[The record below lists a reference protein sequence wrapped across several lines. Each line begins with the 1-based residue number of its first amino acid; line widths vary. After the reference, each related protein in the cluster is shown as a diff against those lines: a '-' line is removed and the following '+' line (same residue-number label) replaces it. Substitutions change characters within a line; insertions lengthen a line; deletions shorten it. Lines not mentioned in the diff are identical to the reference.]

1 MTKLEQISVVVG
13 EGELRLHFLLSSA
26 RAMIK
31 KDIPRF
37 VLGISK
43 VSITKC
49 HDHCVGVGLGSR
61 EIGLVGDLLGWNR
74 SRCVTAMVQVE
85 IIGNIVII
93 ALSKLDI
100 DVAAAIKGHIMGAAT
115 SMGNIVD

>member
-1 MTKLEQISVVVG
+1 
-13 EGELRLHFLLSSA
+13 
-26 RAMIK
+26 MIK
-31 KDIPRF
+31 KDPPRF
-37 VLGISK
+37 VLGVGK
-43 VSITKC
+43 VSISKC
-49 HDHCVGVGLGSR
+49 HDHRVGVGLGSR
-61 EIGLVGDLLGWNR
+61 EIGLVGDLFGWNR

-93 ALSKLDI
+93 ALSKLDS

>member
-1 MTKLEQISVVVG
+1 
-13 EGELRLHFLLSSA
+13 
-26 RAMIK
+26 MIK
-31 KDIPRF
+31 KDPPRF
-37 VLGISK
+37 VLGLGK
-43 VSITKC
+43 VSISKC
-49 HDHCVGVGLGSR
+49 HDHRVGVGLGSR

-74 SRCVTAMVQVE
+74 SRCVTALVQVE